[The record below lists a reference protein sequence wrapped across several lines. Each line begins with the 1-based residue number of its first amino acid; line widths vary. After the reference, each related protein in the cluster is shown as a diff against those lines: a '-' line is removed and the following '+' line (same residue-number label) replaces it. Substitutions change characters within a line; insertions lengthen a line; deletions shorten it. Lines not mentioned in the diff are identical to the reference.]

1 MVLESLKRHWK
12 KRVYFLG
19 NFPHNFETQLSLEMS
34 KTFRSN
40 LYDLDYEIKMENNF
54 SFKISMVARA
64 CSHKHTYTH
73 THTYFHLDLTILG
86 WGSVFMLMH
95 FFYLKDI
102 VPSTNVFK
110 LYV

>member
-12 KRVYFLG
+12 KTVYFLG

-40 LYDLDYEIKMENNF
+40 LYDLDYEVKMENNF

-64 CSHKHTYTH
+64 RAHKHTYTH
-73 THTYFHLDLTILG
+73 TCFDLDLTVLG

-95 FFYLKDI
+95 FFNLKDI
-102 VPSTNVFK
+102 VPSTNTFK
-110 LYV
+110 PYV